1 MHESDVSHTTLN
13 KLDYIEKHKPEVLE
27 DVNLGLVSPT
37 EGYQIVKSEIE
48 NRDIDTEYTVRN
60 IESRIK
66 KLSSIISKK
75 DWEEMLDRIYG

>member
-1 MHESDVSHTTLN
+1 
-13 KLDYIEKHKPEVLE
+13 
-27 DVNLGLVSPT
+27 LVSPT